1 MSKGVKNMSYSQR
14 QLLINEME
22 PCLTIDFDECSKAWR
37 ENKNILKNGMFS
49 YIKEKRNCCH
59 SDCDGNKC
67 RKKRKIDSDFCEKHY

>member
-1 MSKGVKNMSYSQR
+1 MSYSQR

-49 YIKEKRNCCH
+49 YKKEKRNCCH

>member
-1 MSKGVKNMSYSQR
+1 MSYSQR

-22 PCLTIDFDECSKAWR
+22 PCLTIDFDECSRAWR

-49 YIKEKRNCCH
+49 YKKEKRNCCH

>member
-1 MSKGVKNMSYSQR
+1 MSYSQR

-22 PCLTIDFDECSKAWR
+22 PSLTIDFDECSKAWR

-49 YIKEKRNCCH
+49 YKKEKRNCCH